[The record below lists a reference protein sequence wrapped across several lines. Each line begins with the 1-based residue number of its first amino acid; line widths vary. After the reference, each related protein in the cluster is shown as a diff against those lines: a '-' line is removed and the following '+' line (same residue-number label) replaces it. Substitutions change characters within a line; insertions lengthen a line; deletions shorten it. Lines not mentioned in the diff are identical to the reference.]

1 MDFIGRP
8 KMLKEAREQSK
19 SHNIVIEILIF
30 FAVFACVSIVE
41 SLILAVFGSIILFR
55 NPAFIDTVN
64 DAVAQILSGGDVD
77 FGSVMSAV
85 LANAPESYMIVT
97 LFSTALAIAGVIIYC
112 RFIEKRKVSTMGF
125 RKKGFALE
133 YLFGLL
139 AGTLLFGFVM
149 LFCCLMGAAKFTG
162 ISAKFSIG
170 IVIAYFFGYMVQGM
184 SEEVMFRGYLM
195 VSASRRYHAAVGVTV
210 SSVLFSLAHISNG
223 GVTPLA
229 LINIALCG
237 ALFGLYILKRGN
249 IWGAA
254 AMHTAWNF
262 AEGNL
267 FGTGVSGLPVK
278 NSVFA
283 VEMSENMPLINGGS
297 FGPEGGLG
305 VTLAMLIGITIVIFM
320 KSNKYETE

>member
-8 KMLKEAREQSK
+8 KMLKEAREQSE

-30 FAVFACVSIVE
+30 FAVFACVTIVE
-41 SLILAVFGSIILFR
+41 SMVTAVFGSIILFN
-55 NPAFIDTVN
+55 NPAFAEAVNDTVI
-64 DAVAQILSGGDVD
+64 QILNGTDVD
-77 FGSVMSAV
+77 FGSIVSKI
-85 LANAPESYMIVT
+85 LDNSPESYLIIT
-97 LFSTALAIAGVIIYC
+97 LFSTALAIVGAIIYC

-125 RKKGFALE
+125 RKKGFAFE
-133 YLFGLL
+133 YLFGFI
-139 AGTLLFGFVM
+139 AGTLLFSLAI
-149 LFCCLMGAAKFTG
+149 LFCCLVGAAEFSG
-162 ISAKFSIG
+162 VSAEFSIAI
-170 IVIAYFFGYMVQGM
+170 IVAYFFGYMVQGM
-184 SEEVMFRGYLM
+184 SEEVVFRGYLM
-195 VSASRRYHAAVGVTV
+195 VSASRRYHAAVGVAV
-210 SSVLFSLAHISNG
+210 SSVMFSLAHLSNG

-237 ALFGLYILKRGN
+237 VLFGLYILKRGN

-283 VEMSENMPLINGGS
+283 VEMSENMPLINGGK
-297 FGPEGGLG
+297 FGPEGGLA
-305 VTLAMLIGITIVIFM
+305 VTLTMLIGITLVIFM